1 MNSEAQAIETE
12 LANLR
17 HRESPDLLGA
27 VQLGTGVVDGY
38 AIFESPIGDVMVAF
52 NPDGVSAVDLADET
66 FEDRFSQRFHRSLA
80 PASPPSAWGSKITR
94 AIEEGRLGSV
104 PVDFRSVTTFQ
115 RSILE
120 IAATIPRGEVRPYS
134 WLARRAGNPGAARA
148 VGSTMARN
156 PVPLIIPCHRVVRTD
171 GTIGKYSLGGAENKW
186 QLLNVE
192 GATPEYLEG
201 LAADGVRFVGS
212 DSTGIFCYPTCHQA
226 RRITQGHL
234 QLFGSTDDAAGRGF
248 RPCRVCQP
256 A

>member
-1 MNSEAQAIETE
+1 MNSEPQAIETE

-17 HRESPDLLGA
+17 HRKSPDLLGA

-38 AIFESPIGDVMVAF
+38 AIFASPVGDVVVTF
-52 NPDGVSAVDLADET
+52 NPGGVSAVDLADAT
-66 FEDRFSQRFHRSLA
+66 FEDRFIQRFHRSLT
-80 PASPPSAWGSKITR
+80 PASPPSAWGSKINR
-94 AIEEGRLGSV
+94 AIEEGRPGSV

-134 WLARRAGNPGAARA
+134 WLARRAGNPGAVRA

-171 GTIGKYSLGGAENKW
+171 GKIGKYSLGGPENKW

-201 LAADGVRFVGS
+201 LSADGVRFVGS
-212 DSTGIFCYPTCHQA
+212 DSTGIFCYPSCHQA
-226 RRITQGHL
+226 RRITQRHL
-234 QLFGSTDDAAGRGF
+234 QLFGSSDQAAGRGF